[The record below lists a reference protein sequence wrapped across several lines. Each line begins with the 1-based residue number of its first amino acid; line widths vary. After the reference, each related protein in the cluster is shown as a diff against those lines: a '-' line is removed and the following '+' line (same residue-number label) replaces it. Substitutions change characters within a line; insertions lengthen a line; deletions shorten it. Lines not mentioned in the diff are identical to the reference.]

1 MIRTANKFSILLV
14 LLAVFV
20 VATAF
25 IAPACKSRSAK
36 GGAGML
42 NVRAPFDNNA
52 VMPIEYTCDGRNV
65 SPELKIS
72 GIPANAKSIAIICD
86 DPDAPIGT
94 FVHWVLWNFPVNGP
108 EITIPGGLPKTVTL
122 TNGARQG
129 LNDFGR
135 IGYDGPCPP
144 KGHGTHHYH
153 FKVYALD
160 TMLNLEGNVKKKD
173 LERAIE
179 GHILAKGEVVGLYA
193 RK

>member
-1 MIRTANKFSILLV
+1 MAVKRILQGFLVVLLV
-14 LLAVFV
+14 VTV
-20 VATAF
+20 ITV
-25 IAPACKSRSAK
+25 PACKGRTTK

-42 NVRAPFDNNA
+42 TVKAPFENNA
-52 VMPIEYTCDGRNV
+52 VMPVEYTCDGRNV

-72 GIPANAKSIAIICD
+72 GIPSNAKSVAVICD

-94 FVHWVLWNFPVNGP
+94 FVHWVLWNVPVSGS
-108 EITIPGGLPKTVTL
+108 EVTIPGGMPKTATL
-122 TNGARQG
+122 SNGARQG

-160 TMLNLEGNVKKKD
+160 TLLNMEGNVKKKE
-173 LERAIE
+173 LEKAME
-179 GHILAKGEVVGLYA
+179 GHILAKGEIVGLYA

>member
-1 MIRTANKFSILLV
+1 MLRKFRILKV
-14 LLAVFV
+14 LFV
-20 VATAF
+20 LFF
-25 IAPACKSRSAK
+25 IVPTLIVPACKSKAAK
-36 GGAGML
+36 GGASML
-42 NVRAPFDNNA
+42 TVEAPFENNS
-52 VMPIEYTCDGRNV
+52 VIPIEYTCDGRNV

-72 GIPANAKSIAIICD
+72 GIPSNAKSVAIICD
-86 DPDAPIGT
+86 DPDAPVGT
-94 FVHWVLWNFPVNGP
+94 FVHWVLWNVPVSSS
-108 EITIPGGLPKTVTL
+108 EVTIPGGLTKVATL
-122 TNGARQG
+122 PNGARQG

-173 LERAIE
+173 LERAME
-179 GHILAKGEVVGLYA
+179 GHILAKGEIIGLYA